1 MSGYVEDN
9 NNIVFQAFDEFA
21 GLLNC
26 IYFFHTNSDKHIK
39 NIALS
44 AMRSHVRAIIDFFK
58 LDRSDKDDLIYTDII
73 DTKDDLSIK
82 MSKDMRTFINKS
94 TAHISKKR
102 GTLSFD
108 NKEYYE
114 LMKQLVVSI
123 KDFMDRCE
131 TSLKPEYQ
139 NDFQTEDV
147 KVLKEFIQK
156 RLVQSV
162 NCLINA

>member
-1 MSGYVEDN
+1 MS
-9 NNIVFQAFDEFA
+9 
-21 GLLNC
+21 
-26 IYFFHTNSDKHIK
+26 
-39 NIALS
+39 
-44 AMRSHVRAIIDFFK
+44 SHVQAIIDFFK

-73 DTKDDLSIK
+73 DTKDNLSIK

-94 TAHISKKR
+94 TAYISKKR

-114 LMKQLVVSI
+114 LMKQLVMSI

-139 NDFQTEDV
+139 SDYQLEDV
-147 KVLKEFIQK
+147 EI
-156 RLVQSV
+156 
-162 NCLINA
+162 